1 MTARPFLYT
10 EPPFFS
16 MCGRTAL
23 DDGPCSVC
31 VGRGGLKGSEIERV
45 ALGEIS
51 PDGDVKYGL
60 TAM

>member
-1 MTARPFLYT
+1 
-10 EPPFFS
+10 

>member
-1 MTARPFLYT
+1 MNIKKTA
-10 EPPFFS
+10 
-16 MCGRTAL
+16 MI
-23 DDGPCSVC
+23 
-31 VGRGGLKGSEIERV
+31 VGVVLTCAAVVLGGEKGSEIERV